1 MDKILQA
8 REVYLNKDENHET
21 KRLKKLFT
29 LSHRI
34 CLQCLTDLFNQ
45 SKITLQIARGKICF
59 FSIQA
64 FFLIGFTQCKAE
76 QKLRGMQLQQKNT

>member
-8 REVYLNKDENHET
+8 RQVYPNKDENHET

-29 LSHRI
+29 LSHQI

-45 SKITLQIARGKICF
+45 SKITLQTARGKICF
-59 FSIQA
+59 FQYRN
-64 FFLIGFTQCKAE
+64 FFLIGFTHCKAE
-76 QKLRGMQLQQKNT
+76 QQLRGMQLQQKNT